1 VKVLLTLACDGDRET
16 LGPRLVAGAE
26 AFVGDGRAARAAV
39 DARAVG
45 AEGDE
50 TEAMNTER
58 AAGAMVS
65 LWDVVSAD
73 AALAFPLPGD
83 VRLVGAYE
91 VEEVVQKDWERT
103 WPAGQASP
111 GVKLVCLVHRKP
123 DLPHRR
129 YSTHWRENHGPLAVA
144 HQPGFWHYVQN
155 HIVGWLTE
163 RTPDID
169 GIGELHF
176 RAPGEIATG
185 MFDSEEGQRLI
196 WEDTLRF
203 MDHGTSTVL
212 VTKETLVGP

>member
-1 VKVLLTLACDGDRET
+1 VKVLLTLGCDGDRDA
-16 LGPRLVAGAE
+16 LARRLVGDAE
-26 AFVGDGRAARAAV
+26 AFVDRGGAARAAV
-39 DARAVG
+39 DVRAAG

-58 AAGAMVS
+58 TASAMVS
-65 LWDVVSAD
+65 LWDVGSAG
-73 AALAFPLPGD
+73 AALTFPLPDD
-83 VRLVGAYE
+83 VRLVGAYQ

-103 WPAGQASP
+103 WPAGRASP

-123 DLPHRR
+123 DMPRDR

-155 HIVGWLTE
+155 HIVGWLTDG
-163 RTPDID
+163 TPDID
-169 GIGELHF
+169 GVGELHF
-176 RAPGEIATG
+176 RTTGEIATG

-212 VTKETLVGP
+212 VTKETLVRP